1 MPLSLL
7 KKKKRGKL
15 LSVQIST
22 LDAELNF
29 SVDSSAKA
37 KNVFDLI
44 CHTIGLRETWYFGL
58 AYTGKNGSPVWLKL
72 DKRILDQNVPRS
84 SEDGS
89 VELRFLAKFYPE
101 VLDVELIQ
109 EVTRHLFYLQFQQLI
124 LSEELTCSPEAAIL
138 LASFAVQAKF
148 GDYDEE
154 IHKPG
159 FLANEVLLP
168 QQVRDQFQS
177 VTGEMWETQITS
189 WYAQHHGL
197 TRDEAELEYLKIV
210 QEFEMSGVQYFKIK
224 DGNGADLW
232 LGIDAK
238 SVSMYPYNDQLH
250 PTKSYQWSELADM
263 SYYGNKFVIKQT
275 IRPTNTNT
283 IGRRFNLGASTSNL
297 NVNAPEDIVFLV
309 DDPEVNKLILDLCR
323 GNHDLFMQRRRVDTM
338 EIQQMKEQAREEK
351 ARKQMERTRLTK
363 EKNLRLQVQNEKK
376 ELEEKLAQFQEENRS
391 AADTL
396 RRSEE
401 TAELLGEKAKVA
413 EEEAQLL
420 RAKLNN
426 SDQEIQSLKLEI
438 GKLQEANHQLPQ
450 KFLKYEQYVS
460 QLNEQAQAR
469 AGELK
474 NVCEELYAT
483 KAALN
488 DANIKLN
495 LLANQHI
502 HHSPNT
508 SNSVPM
514 NMGFLP
520 INNQIHSQVI
530 SMPGINLNNTSQS
543 NHSPAVS
550 NAQYYHMYAASNGSA
565 HSVKTDGSNVT
576 DRNSNEF
583 TSAPGNSD
591 MQQLSQE
598 IEKERM
604 EYHVKSRNIEQQLFN
619 LRSEIEVLKVD
630 ESMTGFDQKQDSNQP
645 HTHEIPGFQ
654 AHQETPQYYDGL

>member
-1 MPLSLL
+1 IYEICCKMPLSLL

-15 LSVQIST
+15 LTVQIST

-154 IHKPG
+154 MHKPG
-159 FLANEVLLP
+159 FLANEILLP

-275 IRPTNTNT
+275 TRPNN
-283 IGRRFNLGASTSNL
+283 N
-297 NVNAPEDIVFLV
+297 
-309 DDPEVNKLILDLCR
+309 DPEVNKLILDLCR

-420 RAKLNN
+420 RAKLNK

-474 NVCEELYAT
+474 NVREELYAT

-495 LLANQHI
+495 LLANQH
-502 HHSPNT
+502 
-508 SNSVPM
+508 V
-514 NMGFLP
+514 
-520 INNQIHSQVI
+520 
-530 SMPGINLNNTSQS
+530 
-543 NHSPAVS
+543 
-550 NAQYYHMYAASNGSA
+550 MYAASNGSA

-645 HTHEIPGFQ
+645 HTHEISTFQ
-654 AHQETPQYYDGL
+654 GHKETPQYYDGL